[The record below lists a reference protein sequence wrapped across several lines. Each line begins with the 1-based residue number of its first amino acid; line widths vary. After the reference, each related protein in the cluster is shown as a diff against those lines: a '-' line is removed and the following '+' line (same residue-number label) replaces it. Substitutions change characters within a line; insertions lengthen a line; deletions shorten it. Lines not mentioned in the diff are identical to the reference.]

1 MTAKTILCFDLD
13 GTLINSN
20 EAHIA
25 SFTKA
30 IELNN
35 LPFVPSRTL
44 LALFGKPADVIVRTL
59 FPDIPERKIQKV
71 AKDKSDFMIKDTYK
85 LVKQVPGAV
94 EALEMLKEKY
104 YIALISNSQHD
115 DITALLKGAGIP
127 AKLFDAAA
135 CRQEVAHGK
144 PAPDEIFKI
153 EKKLNAKVEYV
164 IGDTI
169 YDLMAGKAAGKKTI
183 AVLSGV
189 HDMALLSTE
198 NPNVIIESVAV
209 LPDLLFEKV

>member
-71 AKDKSDFMIKDTYK
+71 AKDKSEFTVKETYK
-85 LVKQVPGAV
+85 LSRQIPGV
-94 EALEMLKEKY
+94 LNALEMLKEKY
-104 YIALISNSQHD
+104 LIALVSNALHEE
-115 DITALLKGAGIP
+115 INALLKGAGIP

-153 EKKLNAKVEYV
+153 EKKLGAKVEYV

-198 NPNVIIESVAV
+198 NPNAIIESVAV
-209 LPDLLFEKV
+209 LPDLLFEKD

>member
-71 AKDKSDFMIKDTYK
+71 AKDKSLRTVYVLNNKGESY
-85 LVKQVPGAV
+85 VKN
-94 EALEMLKEKY
+94 E
-104 YIALISNSQHD
+104 
-115 DITALLKGAGIP
+115 
-127 AKLFDAAA
+127 
-135 CRQEVAHGK
+135 
-144 PAPDEIFKI
+144 
-153 EKKLNAKVEYV
+153 
-164 IGDTI
+164 
-169 YDLMAGKAAGKKTI
+169 
-183 AVLSGV
+183 
-189 HDMALLSTE
+189 
-198 NPNVIIESVAV
+198 
-209 LPDLLFEKV
+209 